1 MTHHIA
7 ISCSYKFEDLNVLL
21 EILKLNFKSECHITV
36 ICNLNKELF
45 QKWKHII
52 EFDLI
57 DMFFHAPEPQCFP
70 QNTTRDT
77 KRRQPLEM
85 FERLMGRLPEEFDH
99 IFLEGD
105 YYPLREDVFYA
116 QLEKL
121 GSLDIVANRFVFTD
135 DTTNFSEENAEAV
148 STALSQMHK
157 MPKGYI
163 HPSLM
168 YFAKG
173 IPTKMSNF
181 IKEAKPQLLDGTK
194 NFEGCLGIIFDGL
207 NLTRENYGR
216 FFPITYPDL
225 KRIDP
230 VLHTTHQ
237 HNILNMQDVF
247 HEYEIKNGVWVNR
260 VRSGESFS
268 RAIDNL
274 LIKRNVDTL
283 VYSDLELHN
292 D

>member
-1 MTHHIA
+1 MTFHIA

-21 EILKLNFKSECHITV
+21 EVLKLNFKNECHITV
-36 ICNLNKELF
+36 ICNLNSDLF
-45 QKWKHII
+45 QKCKHII

-57 DMFFHAPEPQCFP
+57 DSFIHMPELLCLPS
-70 QNTTRDT
+70 NTSRDT

-85 FERLMGRLPEEFDH
+85 FERLMGELPQEHDFV
-99 IFLEGD
+99 FLEGD

-121 GSLDIVANRFVFTD
+121 NSLDIVANRFVFTD
-135 DTTNFSEENAEAV
+135 DTTNLSQENAEV
-148 STALSQMHK
+148 VRVALSQMHK

-173 IPTKMSNF
+173 VPAKMSNY

-207 NLTRENYGR
+207 NLSRENYGR

-247 HEYEIKNGVWVNR
+247 HEYEIKNGTWVNR

-268 RAIDNL
+268 RIADGL
-274 LIKRNVDTL
+274 LIERNIETL

-292 D
+292 G